1 MISLRI
7 YGCKKNPYLK
17 RKIKEAS
24 LHYVSKLMPN
34 KKRLEVRIRLVNG
47 LLKNNNAH
55 GECYTTND
63 PYTFYVDIESKDE
76 PEEILQTLAHEFV
89 HIKQFSRKELIFKED
104 HSIWFGIVYKDGKA
118 YQNLPWEKE
127 ARRVEKL
134 LYESFIKDK
143 QYK

>member
-7 YGCKKNPYLK
+7 YGCKKNPCLK

-34 KKRLEVRIRLVNG
+34 KKRLEVRIRLVRG
-47 LLKNNNAH
+47 LLEKNNAY
-55 GECYTTND
+55 GECYATDD
-63 PYTFYVDIESKDE
+63 PYTFFIDLEIADRES
-76 PEEILQTLAHEFV
+76 EILKTLAHEFV
-89 HIKQFSRKELIFKED
+89 HIKQFARKELVFKED
-104 HSIWFGIVYKDGKA
+104 SSVWFGVVYKDSNA
-118 YQNLPWEKE
+118 YYNLPWEKE
-127 ARRVEKL
+127 ARRIEKL